1 VTTDAFLKHRVAMVS
16 GGLGDIG
23 KAVALQM
30 ARHGARVALGD
41 ILPQTKANGLLRQLK
56 AMGAKATYTQVD
68 ITDPKAITSWIGQIE
83 KELGIATLVVPAAGI
98 VTQAD
103 ICLLQPEEWSRQL
116 RVNLDGAFF
125 LAQQAA
131 DRMIRHQSPGHIIF
145 IGSWA
150 AHAPHRSLAAYCVAK
165 AGLRMLC
172 ECLALELAPHRI
184 LVNEVAPGYVDAG
197 LTRRIWQQTHGLR
210 GTLLSQVPL
219 GQLIAPKDVAWQVVA
234 LCHPKNQHM
243 TGSSVLMDGGLS
255 LRR

>member
-1 VTTDAFLKHRVAMVS
+1 MRTEAFLKQRVALVS

-30 ARHGARVALGD
+30 ARQGARLALGD
-41 ILPQTKANGLLRQLK
+41 ILPQAKANGLLKRLK
-56 AMGAKATYTQVD
+56 ALGAKATYTQVD
-68 ITDPKAITSWIGQIE
+68 ITDPKAISHWIGTSEQD
-83 KELGIATLVVPAAGI
+83 LGLATLVVPAAGI

-103 ICLLQPEEWSRQL
+103 LCLLQPEEWSRQL
-116 RVNLDGAFF
+116 HVNLDGAFF

-131 DRMIRHQSPGHIIF
+131 DRMIRCQSTGHIVF

-197 LTRRIWQQTHGLR
+197 LTRRIWRQTPGLR
-210 GTLLSQVPL
+210 DASLSQVPL
-219 GQLIAPKDVAWQVVA
+219 GQLIAPEEVAWQVVA

-243 TGSSVLMDGGLS
+243 TGSAVLMDGGLS

>member
-1 VTTDAFLKHRVAMVS
+1 VTTDAFLKSRVAMVS

-23 KAVALQM
+23 KAVALQL

-41 ILPQTKANGLLRQLK
+41 ILPHTRAYGILRRLK
-56 AMGAKATYTQVD
+56 ALGARASYTQVD
-68 ITDPKAITSWIGQIE
+68 VTDPEAISRWITTIE
-83 KELGIATLVVPAAGI
+83 EHLGLSTILVPTAGI
-98 VTQAD
+98 VTQTD
-103 ICLLQPEEWSRQL
+103 ICLLQPEDWSRQL

-125 LAQQAA
+125 LAQQVAE
-131 DRMIRHQSPGHIIF
+131 RMIRRQSPGHIIF

-150 AHAPHRSLAAYCVAK
+150 AHAPHRSLGAYCVAK

-172 ECLALELAPHRI
+172 KCLALELAPHRI

-197 LTRRIWQQTHGLR
+197 LTRTIWRRTPGLR
-210 GTLLSQVPL
+210 AASLSQVPL